1 MKTQV
6 SSTML
11 ENHNRLKIIC
21 DKHDKL
27 ANMEIKEQTSKLK
40 IEEELNYYKV
50 YTILKEILK

>member
-11 ENHNRLKIIC
+11 ENHNRLQIIC

-27 ANMEIKEQTSKLK
+27 AHNVEIKEKTSELK

-50 YTILKEILK
+50 KTVL